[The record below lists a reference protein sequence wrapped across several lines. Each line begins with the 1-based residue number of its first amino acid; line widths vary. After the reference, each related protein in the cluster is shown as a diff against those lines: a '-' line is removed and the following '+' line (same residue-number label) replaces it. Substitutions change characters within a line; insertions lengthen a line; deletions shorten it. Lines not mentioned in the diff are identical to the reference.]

1 MVPCQKGDDLRR
13 QIAISVLLLA
23 MNIVITLRPERNDL
37 SRDAPANLPALH
49 RPRSNCQAGT
59 GTDSPR

>member
-23 MNIVITLRPERNDL
+23 MNSVITLRLERDDL
-37 SRDAPANLPALH
+37 SGNAPVPLPALH
-49 RPRSNCQAGT
+49 R
-59 GTDSPR
+59 